1 MAVTYGFFNSIDHDR
16 VYNADQMSTYFKGLI
31 SQGVFENVGGALQVM
46 ASDGLTVQ
54 VQTGRAIIGDV
65 LKWIENDTVMNL
77 TINPAHVILNRYT
90 AVIIQCD
97 INNRVINITTKDGA
111 NATDPIKP
119 NMVNTATMKELCLAY
134 IYVKA
139 GTSAI
144 TQANIQDTRA
154 NKNLCGWVTGLVDQV
169 DTTTL
174 FDQWSA
180 AYSENIA
187 EMESWEVTQKTAFEN
202 WLSTLTQQ
210 LTVGAYIREYKKVVT
225 LNTSDS
231 RTINLDMT
239 GYTQEN
245 SDVFLIYLNGLK
257 GIESVDYTI
266 GTGSVT
272 VNCNGSDDVI
282 EIVVI
287 KSILGVPA

>member
-65 LKWIENDTVMNL
+65 LKWVENDTVMNL
-77 TINPAHVILNRYT
+77 TINPAHVTLNRYT

-169 DTTTL
+169 DTTEL
-174 FDQWSA
+174 FNQWSA

-210 LTVGAYIREYKKVVT
+210 LTVGAYIKEYKKVVT
-225 LNTSDS
+225 LNSGDS

-257 GIESVDYTI
+257 GIESTDYTI

>member
-65 LKWIENDTVMNL
+65 LKWVENDTVMNL
-77 TINPAHVILNRYT
+77 TINPAHVTLNRYT

-210 LTVGAYIREYKKVVT
+210 LTVGAYIKEYKKVVT